1 MSRTAW
7 ECRFADRGGKGGSQ
21 MTRGTMA
28 RILLI
33 EDEPQVREMLLDD
46 LTERGHKVIEAAN
59 GVDGLQMMITGE
71 PDLVLCDR
79 AMPGMS
85 GYEVLERIRGAYPQ
99 FADIP
104 FVFLTALSDPRDR
117 LAVDHLKPSGYINKP
132 VDFNM
137 LSQKIDSLLQK

>member
-1 MSRTAW
+1 
-7 ECRFADRGGKGGSQ
+7 
-21 MTRGTMA
+21 MA

-33 EDEPQVREMLLDD
+33 EDEPQVREMLLDE

-59 GVDGLQMMITGE
+59 GVEGLQMMVTSE

-104 FVFLTALSDPRDR
+104 FVFLTALSDARDR
-117 LAVDHLKPSGYINKP
+117 LAVEHLKPSAYINKP

-137 LSQKIDSLLQK
+137 LTQKIESLLQK

>member
-1 MSRTAW
+1 
-7 ECRFADRGGKGGSQ
+7 
-21 MTRGTMA
+21 MA

-59 GVDGLQMMITGE
+59 GVDGLQMMVTGE

-85 GYEVLERIRGAYPQ
+85 GYEVLERIRGVYPQ

-117 LAVDHLKPSGYINKP
+117 LAVDHLKPAGYINKP